1 MHRKFLHTANHPSI
15 ILVWLFIAL
24 LFLVVTSLSAQ
35 KPLPRPSNNV
45 IYGEA
50 YGVGGFYSVNYERVL
65 FRAWKEKLMVSASI
79 GGSNFYTPRDI
90 QYYYFLERLNVAYGY
105 KGWFLEI
112 GSNLV
117 LARGRSYSY
126 RGYWMGWNKHGV
138 FFPHFG
144 LRYQKNT
151 LGPFFKAY
159 FFPIHNVC
167 CYNDF
172 YLYLIDKP
180 WHGPEWYWW
189 GGIAAGFA
197 F

>member
-24 LFLVVTSLSAQ
+24 LFLVATSLSAQ

-79 GGSNFYTPRDI
+79 GGSHIYQPEV
-90 QYYYFLERLNVAYGY
+90 QSYYFLERLNVSYVI
-105 KGWFLEI
+105 KGFAFEI
-112 GSNLV
+112 GGDLV
-117 LARGRSYSY
+117 LHQGREIGFLHHEWTPWQNS
-126 RGYWMGWNKHGV
+126 GT
-138 FFPHFG
+138 FFPHIGIRF
-144 LRYQKNT
+144 QKKYW
-151 LGPFFKAY
+151 PFFKAY
-159 FFPIHNVC
+159 VFPIHNDA
-167 CYNDF
+167 YNDF